1 MICPNTT
8 VTPVVRVGGSAY
20 LHPPWPG
27 TACSAVPANRR
38 KAACMVS
45 RVRVWLNRTYAEN
58 VFFMDQLR
66 NNPHARPVDI
76 HATHGDADSPVL
88 AAADTADLEPEGL
101 SPAAYVEYALDQ
113 CAKRGIDV
121 FVPRLHQAAIAAHR
135 EEFTA
140 VGTALLAP
148 PAASIEVFED
158 KVTAYEAV
166 QAYGVPV
173 PPWFRVTDAD
183 ELVAAV
189 EELEADGHRACFKPA
204 SGAGGVGF
212 RVVTRA
218 PFSLDHLSGF
228 PGPYVPLDTVVAA
241 LREAGEPVDWLV
253 MPRLEQPEV
262 SVDCLT
268 GTDGRVRMA
277 VGRTK
282 NGRRRGFSLNPAWI
296 EPARRL
302 AESFELHHLTN
313 IQFRMFGDRP
323 VLMDVNTRP
332 AGGLHQL
339 ALCGINAPWA
349 AVRLALGE
357 ETGDVLPTRLGQDYT
372 VVSGPRPVR
381 PVTLPQQADDTTTAD
396 ADASVGQG
404 VGHGVSAGAAVGH
417 GAGAP
422 VPADVPAVA
431 DLPRT
436 VEVPGAMGL
445 PMVVEVPV
453 GAVEPVE
460 ARSLAVAPQDAPPR
474 ASSPTACSAADR
486 PLAV

>member
-1 MICPNTT
+1 
-8 VTPVVRVGGSAY
+8 
-20 LHPPWPG
+20 
-27 TACSAVPANRR
+27 
-38 KAACMVS
+38 MVS

-66 NNPHARPVDI
+66 HNPHARPVDI

-121 FVPRLHQAAIAAHR
+121 FVPRLHQATLAAHR
-135 EEFTA
+135 EEFAA
-140 VGTALLAP
+140 VGTVLLAP
-148 PAASIEVFED
+148 TAGAIEVFED

-166 QAYGVPV
+166 QTHGVPV
-173 PPWFRVTDAD
+173 PPWFRVTNAD

-189 EELEADGHRACFKPA
+189 DELEDAGHRACFKPA

-212 RVVTRA
+212 RVVSRT
-218 PFSLDHLSGF
+218 PFSLSQLSGF
-228 PGPYVPLDTVVAA
+228 PSPHVQLDMVVEA
-241 LREAGEPVDWLV
+241 LRAAEEPVDWMV

-268 GTDGRVRMA
+268 GPDGRVRMS

-282 NGRRRGFSLNPAWI
+282 NGRRRGFSQNPAWI
-296 EPARRL
+296 EPARRI
-302 AESFELHHLTN
+302 AEGFGLHYLTN
-313 IQFRMFGDRP
+313 IQFRMFGDEP

-349 AVRLALGE
+349 AVQLALGE
-357 ETGDVLPTRLGQDYT
+357 DPGDVVPTRLGQDYT
-372 VVSGPRPVR
+372 VVSGTRPVR
-381 PVTLPQQADDTTTAD
+381 PVVLPHQVETPVAVTLPEPE
-396 ADASVGQG
+396 SVE
-404 VGHGVSAGAAVGH
+404 ARPLAV
-417 GAGAP
+417 GAP
-422 VPADVPAVA
+422 V
-431 DLPRT
+431 
-436 VEVPGAMGL
+436 
-445 PMVVEVPV
+445 
-453 GAVEPVE
+453 
-460 ARSLAVAPQDAPPR
+460 
-474 ASSPTACSAADR
+474 ACKPSADR

>member
-1 MICPNTT
+1 
-8 VTPVVRVGGSAY
+8 
-20 LHPPWPG
+20 
-27 TACSAVPANRR
+27 
-38 KAACMVS
+38 MVS

-66 NNPHARPVDI
+66 SNPHARPVDI

-135 EEFTA
+135 EEFAA

-148 PAASIEVFED
+148 PAEAIEVFED

-173 PPWFRVTDAD
+173 PPWFRVTSED
-183 ELVAAV
+183 ELTAAV
-189 EELEADGHRACFKPA
+189 EELEAGGHKACFKPA
-204 SGAGGVGF
+204 AGAGGVGF

-218 PFSLDHLSGF
+218 PFSLAHLNGF
-228 PGPYVPLDTVVAA
+228 PSPYVPLDMVVSA
-241 LREAGEPVDWLV
+241 LRAADEPVDWLV

-268 GTDGRVRMA
+268 GPDGRVRMA

-296 EPARRL
+296 DPARL
-302 AESFELHHLTN
+302 IAESFGLHYLTN
-313 IQFRMFGDRP
+313 IQFRMYGDEP

-349 AVRLALGE
+349 AVQLALGE
-357 ETGDVLPTRLGQDYT
+357 EVGDVMPARLGPDYT
-372 VVSGPRPVR
+372 VVSGARPVR
-381 PVTLPQQADDTTTAD
+381 PVALPHQ
-396 ADASVGQG
+396 
-404 VGHGVSAGAAVGH
+404 
-417 GAGAP
+417 
-422 VPADVPAVA
+422 DVPVVA
-431 DLPRT
+431 
-436 VEVPGAMGL
+436 
-445 PMVVEVPV
+445 EVPV
-453 GAVEPVE
+453 VPAEPVE
-460 ARSLAVAPQDAPPR
+460 ARALAV
-474 ASSPTACSAADR
+474 
-486 PLAV
+486 